1 MKKIKEKIKELM
13 SISKKEDSEFGQGL
27 EAVKA
32 KLDAQ
37 DEIMSELKKLAQEEN
52 TLLGRIIKFPK
63 ADSYAMYVI
72 TKVNKKTV
80 RVDWFDWCDGWVDDR
95 CGYAATVDIDY
106 VRQKVNGEDALS
118 KLFS

>member
-1 MKKIKEKIKELM
+1 MKKIKEKIKDLM
-13 SISKKEDSEFGQGL
+13 SISKKEFSEFGQGF

-32 KLDAQ
+32 KLAAQ

-80 RVDWFDWCDGWVDDR
+80 RVDWFDYCDGWVDDR
-95 CGYAATVDIDY
+95 CGYAAMIDIDY
-106 VRQKVNGEDALS
+106 ATQKVKGEDILS